1 MGDAVRNGENGHTEK
16 EPDTRLAKRPRL
28 VEANQV
34 KNKAIVVLGAQWG
47 DEGKG
52 KVVDMLAGE
61 ADIVARCQVFFIYHV
76 VHVDVVYDGRIA
88 LKVMVFYVNLRE
100 ATMLATQLLWVIK
113 NMISICYR
121 VVS

>member
-76 VHVDVVYDGRIA
+76 VQVDVVYDGRIA